1 MNLKTTKDYKVES
14 LGVQEEWVYDI
25 EVEENHN
32 FFANDILVHNSA
44 YFRIPDSILNNSLDR
59 DSQVDKISDWIESD
73 IQPIINKSSEE
84 LGDLFNALDSS
95 RISAKREAISDA
107 SVFVAKKRY
116 FMRVLDSEFVR
127 YSEPHLKT
135 MGIDIVR
142 STTPKFSQKYLT
154 ESINLILDSDEKTLD
169 KWVSSVRTE
178 FMKQPLINIA
188 KTSSVSKTSYDLKKD
203 KSIPIN
209 SRAFLLTNQYIKN
222 HNLESQFQ
230 YLENGEKIKML
241 YLKLPN
247 PIGQNIFAFNEER
260 FAQLFKPYI
269 DWDLN
274 FNKFFMQPLRLMTD
288 PLGWGLADKKT
299 ESLDIW

>member
-1 MNLKTTKDYKVES
+1 MNLKTTTDFEIEP
-14 LGVQEEWVYDI
+14 LGIKEEWVYDI
-25 EVEENHN
+25 EVEDNHN

-44 YFRIPDSILNNSLDR
+44 YFRIPNSLIDKSL
-59 DSQVDKISDWIESD
+59 DKNTQTDKISDWIESD

-84 LGDLFNALDSS
+84 IGELFNALDSS

-127 YSEPHLKT
+127 YTEPHLKT

-154 ESINLILDSDEKTLD
+154 DSINLILDSNEATLRSWLSKVREK
-169 KWVSSVRTE
+169 
-178 FMKQPLINIA
+178 FMKQPLMDLA
-188 KTSSVSKTSYDLKKD
+188 KTSSISKTNYDLKKD
-203 KSIPIN
+203 KAIPIN
-209 SRAFLLTNQYIKN
+209 SRAFLVTNQFIKSQK
-222 HNLESQFQ
+222 LDSQFQ
-230 YLENGEKIKML
+230 YLEPGEKLKMM

-247 PIGQNIFAFNEER
+247 PVNQNIFAFNDER

-269 DWDLN
+269 DWDTN
-274 FNKFFMQPLRLMTD
+274 FKKFFLQPLKLMVE
-288 PLGWGLADKKT
+288 PIGWYLDKQT
-299 ESLDIW
+299 ESLEVW